1 MKIKS
6 LWAALAGA
14 SILLAAPLH
23 AETLPVSTM
32 APANT
37 DDAIGIDVIMIDDFE
52 GSAGPDLKYALMD
65 RLAAVNVEQGP
76 FFKIVPSDKAG
87 SGSPGIR
94 RGTLFGVAQ
103 VDVDEIEL
111 DPRIEKTC
119 IEEKKDE
126 CVRYRTTEVAC
137 YAIVVSLNANVRMVA
152 ELGREE
158 RYSNGGERARRLEYC
173 AGDDRPTVGEV
184 GQSLLDGFAR
194 EVRMDFAPR
203 MGSEQV
209 RLLEKRKGLSKEDR
223 ATFKRAL
230 SLTKHD
236 QIGACVLFDQLSQN
250 NFDHQSVRFN
260 SAVCRE
266 SEGDLRRALS
276 DQKFIEGRHGGH
288 SYVRTAIAR
297 LQATLAAQ
305 DQVGKHFPPDY
316 ILDEIWGVSE
326 DDAGE
331 TTSLP

>member
-1 MKIKS
+1 MRIKS
-6 LWAALAGA
+6 LWAALAGT
-14 SILLAAPLH
+14 SILLAAPSR

-37 DDAIGIDVIMIDDFE
+37 EDAIGIDVIMIDDFE

-76 FFKIVPSDKAG
+76 FFRVVPSDKAG
-87 SGSPGIR
+87 NGAPGIR
-94 RGTLFGVAQ
+94 RGTLFGMAQ

-126 CVRYRTTEVAC
+126 CLRYRTTEVAC

-152 ELGREE
+152 ELGRED
-158 RYSNGGERARRLEYC
+158 RYANGGERTRRLEYC

-203 MGSEQV
+203 VGSEQV
-209 RLLEKRKGLSKEDR
+209 RLLEKRKGLSKKDR

-236 QIGACVLFDQLSQN
+236 QLGACSLFDQLSKSN
-250 NFDHQSVRFN
+250 LDHRSVRFN

-266 SEGDLRRALS
+266 SEGDLLQALS
-276 DQKFIEGRHGGH
+276 DQKIIEGRLGGH
-288 SYVRTAIAR
+288 SYVRTAIGR
-297 LQATLAAQ
+297 IEATLAAR
-305 DQVGKHFPPDY
+305 DQAERHFPPDV
-316 ILDEIWGVSE
+316 ILDEIWGVSGG
-326 DDAGE
+326 DGGK
-331 TTSLP
+331 SISRP

>member
-1 MKIKS
+1 MNIRS
-6 LWAALAGA
+6 LWAVLSGI
-14 SILLAAPLH
+14 SILLAAPSH

-37 DDAIGIDVIMIDDFE
+37 NDAIGIDVIMIDDFE

-65 RLAAVNVEQGP
+65 RLAAINVEQGP
-76 FFKIVPSDKAG
+76 FFKVVPSDKAG
-87 SGSPGIR
+87 SGASGIR
-94 RGTLFGVAQ
+94 RGTLFGMAQ

-119 IEEKKDE
+119 IEEKDDE

-173 AGDDRPTVGEV
+173 AGDDRPTISEI
-184 GQSLLDGFAR
+184 GQSLIDGFAR

-203 MGSEQV
+203 RGGEQV

-230 SLTKHD
+230 ALTKHD
-236 QIGACVLFDQLSQN
+236 QIGACALFDRLAKS

-260 SAVCRE
+260 TAVCRE
-266 SEGDLRRALS
+266 SEGDLRQALN
-276 DQKFIEGRHGGH
+276 DQKIIEGRHGSH

-297 LQATLAAQ
+297 LQATLAAK
-305 DQVGKHFPPDY
+305 DQVSKHFPPDH
-316 ILDEIWGVSE
+316 ILDEIWGASA
-326 DDAGE
+326 DDTGE
-331 TTSLP
+331 ATSRP